1 MGNGS
6 DLSHNLNAT
15 FAPKKAA
22 AFPKV
27 EIHLVVNT
35 EKIKSPE
42 EAEDQNTH
50 EENGIHAYGHCRRV
64 GGEV

>member
-6 DLSHNLNAT
+6 DLSDNSNCT
-15 FAPKKAA
+15 FSTKKIA

-27 EIHLVVNT
+27 EIHLVVDT

-42 EAEDQNTH
+42 QVEDQNTY
-50 EENGIHAYGHCRRV
+50 EET
-64 GGEV
+64 